1 MAGYRWVDGAGQGA
15 WVGSSLLS
23 APRVCPSS
31 SITFSI
37 YYYPFSSTSAAVQ
50 TFVPSSGFFLC
61 ALNPV
66 SHYSNFL
73 SFGFRFYSPPSFVL
87 SLFPCFFVCF
97 FATFVYGI
105 SLLLPFFLRSPPPPP
120 PPFFPSPPRPPL
132 SHPPLPNSPLAKEN
146 KSDISTSLKRPQL
159 VCLARPAPNPNP
171 RPLRE
176 PIPRRPLKI
185 SMNSES
191 L

>member
-1 MAGYRWVDGAGQGA
+1 MGLAKGRGSGPR
-15 WVGSSLLS
+15 SSLLPVCVLLPLS
-23 APRVCPSS
+23 PLVFIITPSHPPPLRSRLSSLLRV
-31 SITFSI
+31 
-37 YYYPFSSTSAAVQ
+37 
-50 TFVPSSGFFLC
+50 FFLC

-105 SLLLPFFLRSPPPPP
+105 SLLLPFFLRSPPPP